1 MNQSDQAFVN
11 SYHQNRGLPQV
22 KGVLTLSQQGRAFGF
37 PVVSTLGHECET
49 LQSRRAALL
58 LLAVAGV
65 ETDNV
70 PESWSPH
77 PGTDL
82 YEDAQQLLTNS
93 SALQSQH
100 GDPARVVTVTADTKD
115 VVGISDETAQAILA
129 NSSMRLEL
137 IEPLVPVRAGSELSA
152 HKVESLPEIAE
163 WANRQ
168 MQWCAEQLNGEI
180 TACVWPYR
188 MGGGQYLAVDLNG
201 VTGSAMF
208 TFTTGVSND
217 FAHGDN
223 VRAPDMVEALH
234 MVGALFS
241 RLKIHA
247 ISVGLPD
254 SAPR

>member
-1 MNQSDQAFVN
+1 MSQPDQVFV
-11 SYHQNRGLPQV
+11 SAYHQSRGLPQV

-65 ETDNV
+65 ETGDV
-70 PESWSPH
+70 PESWSPQ

-93 SALQSQH
+93 SAHLSQH
-100 GDPARVVTVTADTKD
+100 GTSARVVADTTDTRD
-115 VVGISDETAQAILA
+115 VAGISDETAQAILA
-129 NSSMRLEL
+129 NNTMRLEL
-137 IEPLVPVRAGSELSA
+137 IKPLVPAPAGSELSA
-152 HKVESLPEIAE
+152 HKVKSLPEIAE

-168 MQWCAEQLNGEI
+168 MQWCVEQLEGEI
-180 TACVWPYR
+180 TACVWAYR
-188 MGGGQYLAVDLNG
+188 MGGGQYLAVDLNA

-247 ISVGLPD
+247 VSVGIPD
-254 SAPR
+254 SAR